1 MKKDE
6 PKSKEESKEA
16 KEKEVKDG
24 TPIQRRASGNVASLV
39 QRIST
44 YGIPAGGIGLPPQ
57 SQPRASKKSAS
68 FFISNSNS
76 FYLFFIIV
84 LFRIAHIKCP
94 YYLTD
99 QRLKHIY
106 HSRLRWFLYFTIVHH
121 MVKSFTILCFG
132 LCFDGS
138 EYSTKSRLNRW
149 QLWPVVGSSSF
160 LIGS

>member
-84 LFRIAHIKCP
+84 LFRIAHIKMSLLP
-94 YYLTD
+94 DRPKVKTHLS
-99 QRLKHIY
+99 QQAEMIFIFY
-106 HSRLRWFLYFTIVHH
+106 HSTSYGKIFHH
-121 MVKSFTILCFG
+121 FVFWSLF
-132 LCFDGS
+132 
-138 EYSTKSRLNRW
+138 
-149 QLWPVVGSSSF
+149 
-160 LIGS
+160 